1 MNNYIA
7 KSLAVESCQLVQKD
21 MPIGLR
27 QVAVAVPFNMFYH
40 NELSNA
46 VGQLISTGTIN
57 QIYDQ

>member
-7 KSLAVESCQLVQKD
+7 KSLVEESCQLIQKD

-27 QVAVAVPFNMFYH
+27 QVAAAVPLNVFYH
-40 NELSNA
+40 NELSTA

-57 QIYDQ
+57 QITDQ